1 MTRDSEKQTLKV
13 VAMGGGT
20 GLSTLLRGLKHYVQ
34 TPDPSGVTIRDLTA
48 IVTVSDDGGSS
59 GRLREEFNV
68 LPPGDIRN
76 CIVALSEEEEL
87 MAKLFQY
94 RFNAGQGLK
103 GHNFGNLFLLAL
115 SEMTGDFAAAVRMSS
130 EVLAT
135 RGHIFPATTSHV
147 RLEALMDDGSKVSGE
162 TKITASKQRIVN
174 LRMFPEDAEPIPD
187 AICAIQEADLITIG
201 PGSLFTSLVPNLLVR
216 AVPKAICDSHAVKVY
231 VCNLMTQANESLGL
245 SAADHIRAIYDH
257 ANCELFDYAL
267 INSTPAPDEM
277 KAKYAQEGQEQISID
292 IDRIRALGVKSV
304 LGNYLD
310 MYRTKDGTVLARHNT
325 QRVAED
331 LMKIATQAKRSPQ
344 QVR

>member
-1 MTRDSEKQTLKV
+1 MSRDPEKQLNV
-13 VAMGGGT
+13 VAIGGGT
-20 GLSTLLRGLKHYVQ
+20 GLSTLLRGLKRYVSP
-34 TPDPSGVTIRDLTA
+34 TNAAGGTIENLSA

-94 RFNAGQGLK
+94 RFESGQTLR

-115 SEMTGDFAAAVRMSS
+115 SEMTGDFAAAVRLSS

-147 RLEALMDDGSKVSGE
+147 QLEALMDDGSTVAGE
-162 TKITASKQRIVN
+162 TKITASKRRIVN
-174 LRMFPEDAEPIPD
+174 LRLLPADAQPIPD
-187 AICAIQEADLITIG
+187 AIAAIMEADLITIG
-201 PGSLFTSLVPNLLVR
+201 PGSLFTSLIPNLLVR
-216 AVPKAICDSHAVKVY
+216 AVPKAICDSRAVKVY

-257 ANCELFDYAL
+257 AECELFDYAL
-267 INSTPAPDEM
+267 INSTPAPDEL
-277 KAKYAQEGQEQISID
+277 KEKYAQEGQEQISID
-292 IDRIRALGVKSV
+292 LDRIRELGVKSL
-304 LGNYLD
+304 LGSYLD
-310 MYRTKDGTVLARHNT
+310 VYRHANGMLLARHNT

-331 LMKIATQAKRSPQ
+331 LIKIATEARRSPQ
-344 QVR
+344 HTR